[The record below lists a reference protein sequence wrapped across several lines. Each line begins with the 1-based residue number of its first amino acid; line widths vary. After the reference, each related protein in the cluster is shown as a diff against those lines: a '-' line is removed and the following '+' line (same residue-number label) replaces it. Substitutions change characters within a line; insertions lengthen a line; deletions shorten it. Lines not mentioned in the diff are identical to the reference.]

1 MSQTTTQTEVT
12 QVSADELDNLLGM
25 PGAATVIT
33 PTSTEKPAEEPAKPT
48 FFDNG
53 ETDLNFLDEEEED
66 ENVIKDPAKAVAE
79 IVNDLNPPI
88 DDPEKN
94 LGGRPKLDKDGMAQ
108 LAKTLIDEGI
118 ILPFEDDKPLEEYT
132 VEDYKELFAMNIQ
145 EKERTIKEKTPVEF
159 FQSLPPE
166 LQYAAKYVADGGTD
180 MKGLFKALAQAEE
193 TRSMDIST
201 ERGQETVVRE
211 YLKATNFGSDEEIQD
226 EIDSWKDLAKLEA
239 KAQQFK
245 PKLDKMQE
253 QLLQRQIQQ
262 QEAKRKQQEEASLNY
277 ANSIYDT
284 LAKGE
289 LNGVKLNNKVQ
300 SMLYQGLI
308 QPNYPSISGSQTNLF
323 GHLIEK
329 HQFVEPNHGL
339 IAEALWLLADPEG
352 YRAELRKEAK
362 NTTAAETARQ
372 LRFEQANKG
381 SGTGSGEPADD
392 NKTQR
397 PGIKRPTKNF
407 FAR

>member
-1 MSQTTTQTEVT
+1 MSQMTTNTEVT
-12 QVSADELDNLLGM
+12 QVSADDLDNLLGM
-25 PGAATVIT
+25 PGAETVIT
-33 PTSTEKPAEEPAKPT
+33 AATATDEPDPKPT

-53 ETDLNFLDEEEED
+53 NTDLSFLDGND
-66 ENVIKDPAKAVAE
+66 EPIDDPAKVVDN
-79 IVNDLNPPI
+79 IIDDLNPPVPNVN
-88 DDPEKN
+88 DEKKP
-94 LGGRPKLDKDGMAQ
+94 GGRPTLDKDGMAQ
-108 LAKTLIDEGI
+108 LAKTLIDDGI

-132 VEDYKELFAMNIQ
+132 LEDYKELFSMNIQ
-145 EKERTIKEKTPVEF
+145 EKERSVKEKTPVEF

-193 TRSMDIST
+193 TKSMDIST

-211 YLKATNFGSDEEIQD
+211 YLKANNFGSDEEIQD

-289 LNGVKLNNKVQ
+289 LNGIKLNNKVQ

-308 QPNYPSISGSQTNLF
+308 QPNYPSISGAQTNLF

-339 IAEALWLLADPEG
+339 IAEALWLLADPDG

-362 NTTAAETARQ
+362 NETAAETARQ

-381 SGTGSGEPADD
+381 SGTGTNEPVDRSRE
-392 NKTQR
+392 QR
-397 PGIKRPTKNF
+397 QAIKRPNKNF
-407 FAR
+407 FTR